1 MKFKTTMLKS
11 DLCKYSDAYILEK
24 GTITITGVRADA
36 AGFQVDERT
45 KQETV
50 KNYALSMGCI
60 DEINY
65 MQVSR

>member
-24 GTITITGVRADA
+24 GTITINGVRADA

-45 KQETV
+45 
-50 KNYALSMGCI
+50 
-60 DEINY
+60 
-65 MQVSR
+65 